1 MKRIFQLFALV
12 AMGLIVSMLSSC
24 EKESEWG
31 IKKIYM
37 PQAVITNNSNNEYPV
52 PMTGQHD
59 NNYHI
64 EDGNLQ
70 VFLGVYRS
78 GQGDLQSFSVNVYY
92 DATATTDTADA
103 NDRVALAEK
112 YITIPSIV
120 YVKDGTRQSTF
131 YMTVDLAKLKADYP
145 EYNEKKLIAVVGISN
160 PSRYELNE
168 DISKTTIVIDGSK
181 FI

>member
-1 MKRIFQLFALV
+1 
-12 AMGLIVSMLSSC
+12 MGMAVSMFSSC

-31 IKKIYM
+31 IRKVYM
-37 PQAVITNNSNNEYPV
+37 PQAAITNNSNHEYPV

-59 NNYHI
+59 NNYRV
-64 EDGNLQ
+64 EEGDLQ

-78 GQGDLQSFSVNVYY
+78 GQGDLQSFSVDVYC
-92 DATATTDTADA
+92 DVAAAAAAADA
-103 NDRVALAEK
+103 DDRVVLAEK
-112 YITIPSIV
+112 YITIPSTV

-131 YMTVDLAKLKADYP
+131 YMTVDLAKLKADHP